1 MKRILACILVL
12 VMMILPLTACSKDSG
27 DESYY
32 SYYYVDEEVE
42 DEETESGEDVSD
54 NKTSSNK
61 DKDKT
66 PGKDAGATSSDKIK
80 TDFDLKGKTVT
91 MAITEEDQ
99 YNTTSFKAMISAF
112 QTEYG
117 CKVKTFN
124 LKFNDGY
131 NNQVAQRMSTGE
143 PYDICYVHGVFFP
156 AGQIAGVYAD
166 LTDAMK
172 QVDTSALNMEKTEK
186 FRWNGKLYGVCDNNC
201 AFPDI
206 FYYNK
211 ALFNKAGLED
221 PRTLYNEGKW
231 TWDKIFEQGHEV
243 TDASQN
249 IYYLADFFIITQIYG
264 TSSITVE
271 NGKPVLNL
279 KHPNTIKAFQLIQK
293 IYNGNDAIGQPNDNS
308 DYTKAFMEGRNYV
321 YFEESSKYPG
331 LVAKVKKSMAFNKN
345 VKNLEIVP
353 IPLPEENTS
362 KAYPTGWYYA
372 IAAGEGSDPRIAL
385 TWAAFEATY
394 KSTIKGKDEFDA
406 DDQALLDK
414 IMAGKTIPNRH
425 GCYSSSEDTTS
436 NLHNYLVDEIR
447 NGEDINKVV
456 DKYEPK
462 YIAFIEEQLS
472 NSNFKP
478 VKGKDYIVN

>member
-32 SYYYVDEEVE
+32 SYYSVEEDVE

-66 PGKDAGATSSDKIK
+66 PGKDGGQSSDEIIK
-80 TDFDLKGKTVT
+80 TDFNLKGKTVT

-112 QTEYG
+112 QTKYS

-124 LKFNDGY
+124 LKFAGY
-131 NNQVAQRMSTGE
+131 NTQVAQRMSTGD
-143 PYDICYVHGVFFP
+143 PYDICYVHGNFFP
-156 AGQIAGVYAD
+156 AGPIAGCYAD
-166 LTDAMK
+166 LTEAMK

-249 IYYLADFFIITQIYG
+249 IYYLADFFIITQTYG

-279 KHPNTIKAFQLIQK
+279 KHPNTIKALQLIQK

-308 DYTKAFMEGRNYV
+308 DYTKAFIEGRNYV

-331 LVAKVKKSMAFNKN
+331 LVAKVKKSMAFNKD

-353 IPLPEENTS
+353 IPLPAENTS
-362 KAYPTGWYYA
+362 KAYPTGWYTS
-372 IAAGEGSDPRIAL
+372 ISAGEGSDPRIAL

-394 KSTIKGKDEFDA
+394 KSTVKGSNEYEA

-425 GCYSSSEDTTS
+425 GGFASSSASTVT
-436 NLHNYLVDEIR
+436 LHDPMINKIR
-447 NGEDINKVV
+447 NGEDISKVV
-456 DKYEPK
+456 DEYEPQYK
-462 YIAFIEEQLS
+462 ACIEEMTGIKM
-472 NSNFKP
+472 N
-478 VKGKDYIVN
+478 

>member
-32 SYYYVDEEVE
+32 SYYYVEDVGDE
-42 DEETESGEDVSD
+42 DTESGEDVSD

-61 DKDKT
+61 DKDKK
-66 PGKDAGATSSDKIK
+66 PGKDGGQSSDEIIK
-80 TDFDLKGKTVT
+80 TDFNLEGKTVT

-112 QTEYG
+112 QTKYK

-124 LKFNDGY
+124 LKFSGY
-131 NNQVAQRMSTGE
+131 NTQVAQRMSTGD
-143 PYDICYVHGVFFP
+143 PYDICYVHGNFFP
-156 AGQIAGVYAD
+156 AGPIAGCYAD
-166 LTDAMK
+166 LTEAMK

-211 ALFNKAGLED
+211 VLFNNAGLED

-249 IYYLADFFIITQIYG
+249 IYYLADYFIITQTYG

-279 KHPNTIKAFQLIQK
+279 KHPNTVKALQLIQK
-293 IYNGNDAIGQPNDNS
+293 IYNGNDAIGQPNDSS
-308 DYTKAFMEGRNYV
+308 DYTKAFIEGRNYV

-331 LVAKVKKSMAFNKN
+331 LVAKVKKSMAFNKD

-353 IPLPEENTS
+353 IPIPAENTS
-362 KAYPTGWYYA
+362 KAYPTGWYTS
-372 IAAGEGSDPRIAL
+372 ISAGEGSDPRIAL

-394 KSTIKGKDEFDA
+394 KSTVKGSNEYDE

-425 GCYSSSEDTTS
+425 GGFASSSTTTVE
-436 NLHNYLVDEIR
+436 LHNPVIDKIR
-447 NGEDINKVV
+447 NGEDIAKVL
-456 DKYEPK
+456 DEYEPQYK
-462 YIAFIEEQLS
+462 ACIEEMTGS
-472 NSNFKP
+472 
-478 VKGKDYIVN
+478 KDYTVN

>member
-112 QTEYG
+112 QTKYS

-124 LKFNDGY
+124 LKFDGY
-131 NNQVAQRMSTGE
+131 NTQVAQRMSTGE
-143 PYDICYVHGVFFP
+143 PYDICYIHGNFFP
-156 AGQIAGVYAD
+156 AGPIAGCYAELD
-166 LTDAMK
+166 DAMK

-231 TWDKIFEQGHEV
+231 TWDKIFEQGREV
-243 TDASQN
+243 TDASDN
-249 IYYLADFFIITQIYG
+249 IYYLASFFIITQTYG

-279 KHPNTIKAFQLIQK
+279 KHPNTIKALNLIQK
-293 IYNGNDAIGQPNDNS
+293 IYNGNDAIGQKEDGS
-308 DYTKAFMEGRNYV
+308 DHTKAFIEGRNYV

-331 LVAKVKKSMAFNKN
+331 LVAKVKKSMAFNKD

-362 KAYPTGWYYA
+362 KAYPTGWYTS
-372 IAAGEGSDPRIAL
+372 ISAGNGSDPRIAL

-394 KSTIKGKDEFDA
+394 KSNFKGSNEYDA

-425 GCYSSSEDTTS
+425 GGFFTSDSSTVY
-436 NLHNYLVDEIR
+436 LHNPMIDKIR
-447 NGEDINKVV
+447 NGEDISKVV
-456 DKYEPK
+456 DEYEPQYK
-462 YIAFIEEQLS
+462 ACIEEMTGIKL
-472 NSNFKP
+472 N
-478 VKGKDYIVN
+478 